1 MHIRYYDYTVYILS
15 GITIFL
21 SLLNIAFCTCSLT
34 FNKKEKSLR
43 KEAVWTA
50 RKLSTIQERT
60 WNLIQDKTQIPED
73 YKPAFSEIYQ
83 ELMGENHGEVEDTLR
98 RWIMVSNPD
107 FNVSQYENLS
117 QELESLRTWYQSN
130 QEQMTEIVRKH
141 SKLCKNKFSRI
152 HLKNKEPIDYSIIEN
167 YKKYS
172 IMIRSKYKV
181 GEFLYGIPGED
192 ESAIY
197 HPEGQR
203 VFIHDGYI
211 CGDGYGKLVGWNDGK
226 IKKSTGHGNFCWG
239 GEVRK
244 ASDEEIEEFMSAL
257 MSQETVKN
265 Y

>member
-1 MHIRYYDYTVYILS
+1 MNIRYYYNLTYIFAC
-15 GITIFL
+15 IAIFL
-21 SLLNIAFCTCSLT
+21 SLLNIAFCSCSLI

-43 KEAVWTA
+43 EEAVWTA

-60 WNLIQDKTQIPED
+60 WNIIQNKTQIPEE

-83 ELMGENHGEVEDTLR
+83 ELMGENHGEVDDTLR
-98 RWIMVSNPD
+98 MWIMVSNPD
-107 FNVSQYENLS
+107 FNASQYENLS

-141 SKLCKNKFSRI
+141 SKLCMNKFSRI
-152 HLKNKEPIDYSIIEN
+152 HLKNKEPIDYSIIKN

-172 IMIRSKYKV
+172 IMIRSKYRV
-181 GEFLYGIPGED
+181 GEFLYGIPDND

-244 ASDEEIEEFMSAL
+244 ASDEEIKEFMSAL
-257 MSQETVKN
+257 MNQETVKN